1 MRRFGRWQ
9 SEGKSPRD
17 WEFSRSMSDFKPGAK
32 VGRNTNPN
40 FCCGLNESGRTC
52 GFRNFKKAAFE
63 THGKVVVQ
71 PPRTCR

>member
-1 MRRFGRWQ
+1 
-9 SEGKSPRD
+9 
-17 WEFSRSMSDFKPGAK
+17 MSDFKPGAK

-71 PPRTCR
+71 PPRTCRQAELGKEPKQWQRM